1 MVVNLGKEQTGQS
14 ISWSRRQADE
24 RSQLISLSSSTAII
38 HPPAS
43 PTGRGQDSHGRE
55 TGHTTVTPAASPV
68 CRTLAALRAVPY
80 GHTHPGT
87 SREKG
92 SSSSS
97 VVVTRSPC
105 TRGEPQG
112 GRASS
117 QPACRRNGGGARE
130 ASTHRRVPA
139 SRLSTISRV
148 SARQTPALLRPAAVG
163 RDVRIHRRCADLMFA
178 WPGAGAG
185 WGLAPRSA
193 KKAFSQQLGTDVDG
207 MDGTPELIPSPAERV
222 CTFTP
227 VQMRGSSTVCVV
239 PRAPCRLREL
249 QQQRGEDDDETAARE
264 SSHHVR
270 PSRGP
275 RTAVRRRRCRCGRRR
290 VGPCG
295 ERSCQCRHLCQD
307 ARAGEGG

>member
-117 QPACRRNGGGARE
+117 QPACRRNGAGARE
-130 ASTHRRVPA
+130 ASTAACPQAAFQRFHA
-139 SRLSTISRV
+139 SRHVRRPRFCVLRLSDGTFASI
-148 SARQTPALLRPAAVG
+148 AAV
-163 RDVRIHRRCADLMFA
+163 
-178 WPGAGAG
+178 
-185 WGLAPRSA
+185 
-193 KKAFSQQLGTDVDG
+193 
-207 MDGTPELIPSPAERV
+207 LI
-222 CTFTP
+222 
-227 VQMRGSSTVCVV
+227 
-239 PRAPCRLREL
+239 
-249 QQQRGEDDDETAARE
+249 
-264 SSHHVR
+264 
-270 PSRGP
+270 
-275 RTAVRRRRCRCGRRR
+275 
-290 VGPCG
+290 
-295 ERSCQCRHLCQD
+295 
-307 ARAGEGG
+307 